1 MAGAMASRPPI
12 WFTRPMRAFD
22 GGCHCGNLSLT
33 FETAQAPAAF
43 SVRAC
48 GCSFCRRHQTR
59 TVADPAGRVTIAARD
74 PAQLG
79 RYRFGLKTTDFL
91 VCRACGVYLG
101 AVYRDADGAWALV
114 NTPVLAARAE
124 FAQPAA
130 PTDHDAE
137 TEAARR
143 ARRKATWTP
152 ASVEPPGL
160 LD

>member
-1 MAGAMASRPPI
+1 
-12 WFTRPMRAFD
+12 MRAFD
-22 GGCHCGNLSLT
+22 GGCHCGNITLR
-33 FETAQAPAAF
+33 FETAKPPAAF
-43 SVRAC
+43 AVRAC

-59 TVADPAGRVTIAARD
+59 TVADPDGRMSIAARD
-74 PAQLG
+74 PGNLS

-101 AVYRDADGAWALV
+101 AVYRDPDGAWALV

-124 FAQPAA
+124 FGQPAT

-137 TEAARR
+137 TEPARR
-143 ARRKATWTP
+143 ARRKSTWTP
-152 ASVEPPGL
+152 VTVEPPNL

>member
-1 MAGAMASRPPI
+1 
-12 WFTRPMRAFD
+12 MRTFE
-22 GGCHCGNLSLT
+22 GSCHCGNLSLT
-33 FETAQAPAAF
+33 LETAKPPAAF

-59 TVADPAGRVTIAARD
+59 TIADPAGKVAIAARD
-74 PAQLG
+74 PARLS

-91 VCRACGVYLG
+91 VCRDCGVYLG
-101 AVYRDADGAWALV
+101 AVCRDADGAWALI

-124 FAQPAA
+124 FAQPAT

-143 ARRKATWTP
+143 ARRKSTWTP
-152 ASVEPPGL
+152 VTFEPADL

>member
-1 MAGAMASRPPI
+1 MAD
-12 WFTRPMRAFD
+12 MREFD
-22 GGCHCGNLSLT
+22 GGCHCGNVTLR
-33 FETAQAPAAF
+33 FETAKAPADF

-59 TVADPAGRVTIAARD
+59 TVADPAGTLHIVARD
-74 PAQLG
+74 PRRLS

-101 AVYRDADGAWALV
+101 AVYRDADGAWGLI

-124 FAQPAA
+124 FDQPATS
-130 PTDHDAE
+130 TDHDAE

-143 ARRKATWTP
+143 ARRKSTWTP
-152 ASVEPPGL
+152 ASFDPPSL